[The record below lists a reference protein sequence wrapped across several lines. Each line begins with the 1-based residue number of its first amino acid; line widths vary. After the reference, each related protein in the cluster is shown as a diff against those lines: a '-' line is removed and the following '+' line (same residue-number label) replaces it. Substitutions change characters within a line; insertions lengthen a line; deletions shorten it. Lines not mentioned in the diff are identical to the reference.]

1 MAHKKEDYVDKP
13 AGKDDN
19 FSVLVA
25 SIEVHELDKGKEQVR
40 TTKNTKT
47 EVQNATKREIIS
59 TELAEGVRIAVH
71 DNVKEEKDR

>member
-25 SIEVHELDKGKEQVR
+25 SIEVHELDKGKQQVR

-47 EVQNATKREIIS
+47 QVPN
-59 TELAEGVRIAVH
+59 
-71 DNVKEEKDR
+71 DY